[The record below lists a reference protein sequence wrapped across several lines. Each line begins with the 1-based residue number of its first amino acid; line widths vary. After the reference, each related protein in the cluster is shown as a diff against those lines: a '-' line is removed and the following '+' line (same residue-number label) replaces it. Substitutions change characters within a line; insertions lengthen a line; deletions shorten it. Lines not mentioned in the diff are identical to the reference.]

1 MEWTSCLRLQIA
13 CMCIDEIE
21 WIEEIE
27 RIDEIEWID
36 EIECIDEIGWIVEIG
51 WIALP
56 FSYVLYNYALYNNV
70 YLLMIC

>member
-21 WIEEIE
+21 
-27 RIDEIEWID
+27 RIDEIEWIE
-36 EIECIDEIGWIVEIG
+36 EIE

-56 FSYVLYNYALYNNV
+56 FSYVLYNYVLYNNV

>member
-21 WIEEIE
+21 EIDEIECIEEIE
-27 RIDEIEWID
+27 RIEEIEWI
-36 EIECIDEIGWIVEIG
+36 EEIG

>member
-1 MEWTSCLRLQIA
+1 MEWTSCLRRQIA

-21 WIEEIE
+21 WIDEIECIEEIE
-27 RIDEIEWID
+27 RIEEIEWI
-36 EIECIDEIGWIVEIG
+36 EEIG

-56 FSYVLYNYALYNNV
+56 FSYVLYNYVLYNNV

>member
-1 MEWTSCLRLQIA
+1 MVWTSCLRRQIA

-21 WIEEIE
+21 WIDEIECIEEIE
-27 RIDEIEWID
+27 RIEEIE
-36 EIECIDEIGWIVEIG
+36 

-56 FSYVLYNYALYNNV
+56 FSYVLYNNV

>member
-1 MEWTSCLRLQIA
+1 MEWTSCLRRQIA

-21 WIEEIE
+21 EIEWIEEI
-27 RIDEIEWID
+27 
-36 EIECIDEIGWIVEIG
+36 GWIGEIG

-56 FSYVLYNYALYNNV
+56 FSYVLYNYVLYNNV

>member
-27 RIDEIEWID
+27 CIEEIERIEEIEWI
-36 EIECIDEIGWIVEIG
+36 GEIG

-56 FSYVLYNYALYNNV
+56 FSYVLYNNV

>member
-1 MEWTSCLRLQIA
+1 MEWTSCLRRQIA

-21 WIEEIE
+21 WIDEIECIEEIE
-27 RIDEIEWID
+27 RIEEIEWI
-36 EIECIDEIGWIVEIG
+36 EEIG

>member
-21 WIEEIE
+21 CIEEIE
-27 RIDEIEWID
+27 RIEEIEWI
-36 EIECIDEIGWIVEIG
+36 EEIG

>member
-27 RIDEIEWID
+27 RIEEIEWI
-36 EIECIDEIGWIVEIG
+36 EEIG

-56 FSYVLYNYALYNNV
+56 FSYVLYNNV

>member
-21 WIEEIE
+21 WIDEIECIEEIE
-27 RIDEIEWID
+27 RIEEIE
-36 EIECIDEIGWIVEIG
+36 

-56 FSYVLYNYALYNNV
+56 FSYVLYNYVLYNNV

>member
-13 CMCIDEIE
+13 CMC
-21 WIEEIE
+21 
-27 RIDEIEWID
+27 ID

-56 FSYVLYNYALYNNV
+56 FSYVLYNYVLYNNV

>member
-21 WIEEIE
+21 WI
-27 RIDEIEWID
+27 DEIECIE
-36 EIECIDEIGWIVEIG
+36 EIECIDEIER
-51 WIALP
+51 IALP
-56 FSYVLYNYALYNNV
+56 FSYVLYNNVLYNNV

>member
-1 MEWTSCLRLQIA
+1 MEWTSCLRRQIA

-21 WIEEIE
+21 RIDEIEWIE
-27 RIDEIEWID
+27 EIEWID
-36 EIECIDEIGWIVEIG
+36 EIEWIEEIWWIVEIG

-56 FSYVLYNYALYNNV
+56 FSYVLYNNV

>member
-1 MEWTSCLRLQIA
+1 MEWTSCLRRQIA

-21 WIEEIE
+21 RIEEIE
-27 RIDEIEWID
+27 WIE
-36 EIECIDEIGWIVEIG
+36 EIG

-56 FSYVLYNYALYNNV
+56 FSYVLYNYVLYNNV

>member
-21 WIEEIE
+21 EIEWIEEI
-27 RIDEIEWID
+27 
-36 EIECIDEIGWIVEIG
+36 GWIGEIG

-56 FSYVLYNYALYNNV
+56 FSYVLYNYVLYNNV

>member
-1 MEWTSCLRLQIA
+1 MEWTSCLRRQIA

-21 WIEEIE
+21 WIDEIECIEEIE
-27 RIDEIEWID
+27 RIEEIE
-36 EIECIDEIGWIVEIG
+36 

-56 FSYVLYNYALYNNV
+56 FSYVLYNYVLYNNV

>member
-1 MEWTSCLRLQIA
+1 MVWTSCLRRQIA

-21 WIEEIE
+21 
-27 RIDEIEWID
+27 EIEWI
-36 EIECIDEIGWIVEIG
+36 EEIG

-56 FSYVLYNYALYNNV
+56 FSYVLYNYVLYNNV

>member
-21 WIEEIE
+21 WIDEIECIEEIE
-27 RIDEIEWID
+27 RIEEIEWI
-36 EIECIDEIGWIVEIG
+36 EEIG

-56 FSYVLYNYALYNNV
+56 FSYVLYNNVLYNNV